1 MVPLLVQCSLML
13 APVPPMPF
21 PSTLSKADPPLTPP
35 QQLAPACNTFQAPPS
50 GEGGSCLPFPLR
62 EALQFSDKFIALG
75 RHFFLKG
82 GRATVPQRR
91 EQHLPFQ
98 QKPHSCIEHRG
109 SSTSVHLSEQNGM
122 EGGDSSRAGPCP
134 QGIRWRHRE
143 ATDGQK
149 ANCGLGLETPKKC
162 L

>member
-1 MVPLLVQCSLML
+1 ML
-13 APVPPMPF
+13 G
-21 PSTLSKADPPLTPP
+21 L
-35 QQLAPACNTFQAPPS
+35 N
-50 GEGGSCLPFPLR
+50 LR
-62 EALQFSDKFIALG
+62 EIESVSTDSKEYTDNGDIVAKGAKF
-75 RHFFLKG
+75 
-82 GRATVPQRR
+82 TVPA
-91 EQHLPFQ
+91 EAPFLVG
-98 QKPHSCIEHRG
+98 CIEHRG

-149 ANCGLGLETPKKC
+149 ANCGLRLETPKKC